1 MKRLK
6 FHLDVG
12 KWLSNPLLVS
22 LIVRMSVVTKT
33 AKKPKKTENASAV
46 RSIIEEAGFTIA
58 EFEILAYEDFYTE
71 DFDGDDLVE
80 TWVAC
85 QPHAMAG

>member
-1 MKRLK
+1 
-6 FHLDVG
+6 
-12 KWLSNPLLVS
+12 
-22 LIVRMSVVTKT
+22 MSTKSSVKSVAT
-33 AKKPKKTENASAV
+33 T
-46 RSIIEEAGFTIA
+46 RSIIEESGFTIA

-85 QPHAMAG
+85 QPHAIAS